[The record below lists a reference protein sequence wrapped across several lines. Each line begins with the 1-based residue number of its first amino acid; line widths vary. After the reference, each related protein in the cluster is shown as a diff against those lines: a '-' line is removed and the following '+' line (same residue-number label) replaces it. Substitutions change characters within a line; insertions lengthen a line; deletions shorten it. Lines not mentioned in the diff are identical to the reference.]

1 MLCANCFND
10 EYQTTT
16 IAKEVV
22 VNGRPQTINDVK
34 CEKCP
39 GCGDIVFTHE
49 QSLALD
55 KKRINLEFSSKP
67 VLTSQQLKLLREILS
82 MNLDEICEIL
92 HIGRNSYGR
101 WERGEVAISPSMN
114 LLIHQFME
122 RFPKARVNLIEAEM
136 QAELEKAKTR
146 YLTDSVSLGE
156 FIRNVIQATNILIDI
171 VCSRVGIKAGV
182 MESIANNDL
191 PPENIPAEISAN
203 ILKFFHL
210 TMNDLRRLFDNTKR
224 IQLVKGQV
232 SFMHARTSNHGEAA
246 ESTRARSMNK
256 ILEKY
261 VAEDTPKYRISVNAE
276 YLKKISACLQKEG
289 KKKTKS

>member
-22 VNGRPQTINDVK
+22 INGRPQAINDVK

-39 GCGDIVFTHE
+39 SCGDIVFTHE

-67 VLTSQQLKLLREILS
+67 LLTPQQLRLLRKILD

-114 LLIHQFME
+114 LLIHQFIE

-136 QAELEKAKTR
+136 QAELEKAKTC
-146 YLTDSVSLGE
+146 E
-156 FIRNVIQATNILIDI
+156 
-171 VCSRVGIKAGV
+171 RVDA
-182 MESIANNDL
+182 
-191 PPENIPAEISAN
+191 
-203 ILKFFHL
+203 
-210 TMNDLRRLFDNTKR
+210 
-224 IQLVKGQV
+224 
-232 SFMHARTSNHGEAA
+232 
-246 ESTRARSMNK
+246 
-256 ILEKY
+256 
-261 VAEDTPKYRISVNAE
+261 
-276 YLKKISACLQKEG
+276 
-289 KKKTKS
+289 

>member
-1 MLCANCFND
+1 MLCTNCFND

-16 IAKEVV
+16 IAKETII
-22 VNGRPQTINDVK
+22 NGRPQAINDIK

-39 GCGDIVFTHE
+39 SCGDIVFTHA

-67 VLTSQQLKLLREILS
+67 VLTPQHLTLLREILN
-82 MNLDEICEIL
+82 MKLDEICEIL

-114 LLIHQFME
+114 LLIHQFIE

-146 YLTDSVSLGE
+146 HLTDSVSLGE
-156 FIRNVIQATNILIDI
+156 FIRNVIQTTNILIDI
-171 VCSRVGIKAGV
+171 VCSRVGIKAGD
-182 MESIANNDL
+182 MESIANNDF
-191 PPENIPAEISAN
+191 PPESIPAEISAN

-210 TMNDLRRLFDNTKR
+210 TM
-224 IQLVKGQV
+224 
-232 SFMHARTSNHGEAA
+232 
-246 ESTRARSMNK
+246 
-256 ILEKY
+256 
-261 VAEDTPKYRISVNAE
+261 
-276 YLKKISACLQKEG
+276 
-289 KKKTKS
+289 

>member
-1 MLCANCFND
+1 MLCTNCFND
-10 EYQTTT
+10 EYQTATT
-16 IAKEVV
+16 AKEIVI
-22 VNGRPQTINDVK
+22 NGRPQAINDIK

-39 GCGDIVFTHE
+39 SCGDIVFTHE

-67 VLTSQQLKLLREILS
+67 VLTSQQLKLLREILN

-101 WERGEVAISPSMN
+101 WERGEVVISPSMN

-136 QAELEKAKTR
+136 QAELEKAKIR

-171 VCSRVGIKAGV
+171 VCSRVGVKAGV

-191 PPENIPAEISAN
+191 PPESIPAVISVN

-210 TMNDLRRLFDNTKR
+210 TMDDLRRLLENTKE
-224 IQLVKGQV
+224 IQRLKRQV
-232 SFMHARTSNHGEAA
+232 SFMHARTPNYGEAA
-246 ESTRARSMNK
+246 ESMRARSMNK
-256 ILEKY
+256 VLEKY
-261 VAEDTPKYRISVNAE
+261 VAEDASKFRISVNPE
-276 YLKKISACLQKEG
+276 YLKKIRACLQKEG
-289 KKKTKS
+289 IGGRL

>member
-1 MLCANCFND
+1 MLCTNCFND

-16 IAKEVV
+16 TAKEVV
-22 VNGRPQTINDVK
+22 INGRPQTINDVK

-39 GCGDIVFTHE
+39 SCGDIVFTHT
-49 QSLALD
+49 QSLVLD

-67 VLTSQQLKLLREILS
+67 VLTPQQLTLLREILN
-82 MNLDEICEIL
+82 MKLDEICEIL

-114 LLIHQFME
+114 LLIHQFIE

-156 FIRNVIQATNILIDI
+156 FIRNVIQATTILLDI
-171 VCSRVGIKAGV
+171 VSSRVGVKAGV

-203 ILKFFHL
+203 ILKYFHL
-210 TMNDLRRLFDNTKR
+210 TINDLRRLFDNTKK
-224 IQLVKGQV
+224 IQLVKGQI
-232 SFMHARTSNHGEAA
+232 SFMHARTSNYGEAA
-246 ESTRARSMNK
+246 ESMRARSMNK
-256 ILEKY
+256 VIEKY
-261 VAEDTPKYRISVNAE
+261 LAEDAPKIRISVKPK

-289 KKKTKS
+289 IGGRV

>member
-1 MLCANCFND
+1 MLCTNCFND
-10 EYQTTT
+10 EYQTIT

-22 VNGRPQTINDVK
+22 INGRLQTINDVE
-34 CEKCP
+34 CEKCMS
-39 GCGDIVFTHE
+39 CGDIVFTHA

-67 VLTSQQLKLLREILS
+67 VLTSQQLKLLREILN

-92 HIGRNSYGR
+92 HIGRNTYGR
-101 WERGEVAISPSMN
+101 WERSEVAISPSMN
-114 LLIHQFME
+114 LLIHQFIE
-122 RFPKARVNLIEAEM
+122 RFPKARVNLIETEM

-171 VCSRVGIKAGV
+171 VCSRVGVKVGV

-191 PPENIPAEISAN
+191 PPESIPAETSAN

-210 TMNDLRRLFDNTKR
+210 TMENLRRLFENTKE
-224 IQLVKGQV
+224 IQRLKKQV
-232 SFMHARTSNHGEAA
+232 SFMHARTPNYGEAA
-246 ESTRARSMNK
+246 ESMRARSMNK
-256 ILEKY
+256 IIEKY
-261 VAEDTPKYRISVNAE
+261 LAEDTPKYRISVNAE
-276 YLKKISACLQKEG
+276 YLKKISACLLKEG
-289 KKKTKS
+289 IGGRL

>member
-1 MLCANCFND
+1 MLCTNCFND
-10 EYQTTT
+10 EYQTAT

-22 VNGRPQTINDVK
+22 INGRPQIINDID
-34 CEKCP
+34 CEKCLS
-39 GCGDIVFTHE
+39 CGDIVFTHE
-49 QSLALD
+49 QSLSLD

-67 VLTSQQLKLLREILS
+67 VLTSQQLKLIREILN
-82 MNLDEICEIL
+82 MKQDEICEIL

-114 LLIHQFME
+114 LLVHQFME
-122 RFPKARVNLIEAEM
+122 RFPKVRVNLIEAEM

-146 YLTDSVSLGE
+146 HLTDSVSLGE
-156 FIRNVIQATNILIDI
+156 FIRDVIQTTNILIDI
-171 VCSRVGIKAGV
+171 VCSRVGVKAGV

-191 PPENIPAEISAN
+191 PPESIPAEISAN

-210 TMNDLRRLFDNTKR
+210 TMNDLRRLFDNTKK

-232 SFMHARTSNHGEAA
+232 SFMHARTSNYGEAA
-246 ESTRARSMNK
+246 ESMRARSMNK

-261 VAEDTPKYRISVNAE
+261 VAEDTPKYRRSVNAE
-276 YLKKISACLQKEG
+276 YLKKISACLRKEG
-289 KKKTKS
+289 IGRRF

>member
-1 MLCANCFND
+1 MLCTNCFND

-22 VNGRPQTINDVK
+22 INGRPQIINDID

-39 GCGDIVFTHE
+39 SCGDIVFTHE

-67 VLTSQQLKLLREILS
+67 VMTPQQLKLLREILS

-101 WERGEVAISPSMN
+101 WERGEVVISPSMN

-171 VCSRVGIKAGV
+171 VCSRVGVKVGV

-191 PPENIPAEISAN
+191 PPESIPAETSAN

-210 TMNDLRRLFDNTKR
+210 TMENLRRLFENTKE
-224 IQLVKGQV
+224 IQRLKKQV
-232 SFMHARTSNHGEAA
+232 SFMHARNPNYGEAA
-246 ESTRARSMNK
+246 ESMRARSMNK
-256 ILEKY
+256 IIEKY
-261 VAEDTPKYRISVNAE
+261 LAEDTPKYRISVNAE

-289 KKKTKS
+289 IGGRF

>member
-1 MLCANCFND
+1 MLCTNCFND
-10 EYQTTT
+10 EYKTTT

-22 VNGRPQTINDVK
+22 INGRSQTINDVE
-34 CEKCP
+34 CEKCLN
-39 GCGDIVFTHE
+39 CGDIVFTHA

-67 VLTSQQLKLLREILS
+67 VLTSQQLKLIRGILN
-82 MNLDEICEIL
+82 MKQDEICEIL

-101 WERGEVAISPSMN
+101 WERGEVTITPSMN

-122 RFPKARVNLIEAEM
+122 RFPKVRVNLIESEM

-146 YLTDSVSLGE
+146 HLTDSVSLGE
-156 FIRNVIQATNILIDI
+156 FIRNVIQTTNILIDI
-171 VCSRVGIKAGV
+171 VCSRVGIKAGD

-210 TMNDLRRLFDNTKR
+210 TMNDLRRLFYNTKK
-224 IQLVKGQV
+224 IQLVKRQV
-232 SFMHARTSNHGEAA
+232 SFMHARTSNYGEAA
-246 ESTRARSMNK
+246 DSTRARSMNK

-289 KKKTKS
+289 IGRRL

>member
-1 MLCANCFND
+1 MLCTNCFND
-10 EYQTTT
+10 EYKTTT

-22 VNGRPQTINDVK
+22 INGRPQIINDID

-39 GCGDIVFTHE
+39 SCGDIVFTHA

-55 KKRINLEFSSKP
+55 KKRINMEFSSKP
-67 VLTSQQLKLLREILS
+67 VLTSQQLKLIREILN
-82 MNLDEICEIL
+82 MKQDEICEIL

-122 RFPKARVNLIEAEM
+122 RFPKVRVNLIEAEM
-136 QAELEKAKTR
+136 QAEIEKAKTR
-146 YLTDSVSLGE
+146 HLTDSVSLGE
-156 FIRNVIQATNILIDI
+156 FIRNVIQTTNILIDV
-171 VCSRVGIKAGV
+171 VCSRVGIKAGD
-182 MESIANNDL
+182 MERIANNDF

-210 TMNDLRRLFDNTKR
+210 TMDDLRRLFDNTKR
-224 IQLVKGQV
+224 IQLVKGRI
-232 SFMHARTSNHGEAA
+232 SFMHARTSNHGESAD
-246 ESTRARSMNK
+246 STRARSMNK

-261 VAEDTPKYRISVNAE
+261 VAEDKPKYRISVNAE
-276 YLKKISACLQKEG
+276 YLKKISACLRKE
-289 KKKTKS
+289 TPCN

>member
-1 MLCANCFND
+1 MLCTNCFND

-16 IAKEVV
+16 TAKDVV
-22 VNGRPQTINDVK
+22 INGRPQTINDVK

-39 GCGDIVFTHE
+39 SCGDIVFTHA

-67 VLTSQQLKLLREILS
+67 VLTSEQLKLLREILS

-101 WERGEVAISPSMN
+101 WERGEVVISPSMN

-171 VCSRVGIKAGV
+171 VCSRVGVKAGV

-191 PPENIPAEISAN
+191 PPESIPAETSAN

-210 TMNDLRRLFDNTKR
+210 TMDNLRRLFENTKE
-224 IQLVKGQV
+224 IQRLKKQV

-261 VAEDTPKYRISVNAE
+261 VAEDTTKYRISVNAE
-276 YLKKISACLQKEG
+276 YLKKISACLQKEEIG
-289 KKKTKS
+289 RRF